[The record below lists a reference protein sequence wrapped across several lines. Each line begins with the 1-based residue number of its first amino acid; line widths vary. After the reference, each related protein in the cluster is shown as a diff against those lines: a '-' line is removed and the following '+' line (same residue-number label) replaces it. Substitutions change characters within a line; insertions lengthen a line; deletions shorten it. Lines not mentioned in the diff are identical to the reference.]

1 MVIIKALLNFVIL
14 VIGYAIAFYGG
25 FALLGGPDGAILS
38 YESFT
43 FGIPSLI
50 FSLLI
55 IFATNKLV
63 TFKKY
68 LFIPH
73 AIIILSW
80 LMVAVG
86 FRAGFY
92 VWLFGTIISS
102 IAVILYQIILLI
114 MQKNR

>member
-1 MVIIKALLNFVIL
+1 MVIMRTLLNFVIL

-68 LFIPH
+68 LFIPY
-73 AIIILSW
+73 IVIILAW
-80 LMVAVG
+80 VLAIFG
-86 FRAGFY
+86 LQAGFF
-92 VWLFGTIISS
+92 VWLFGTIIVSVIIVLYHLISS
-102 IAVILYQIILLI
+102 L
-114 MQKNR
+114 KKTK

>member
-1 MVIIKALLNFVIL
+1 MVIMKTLLNLVLL

-38 YESFT
+38 SESFT

-55 IFATNKLV
+55 VFATNKLV

-68 LFIPH
+68 LFIPYIV
-73 AIIILSW
+73 IIFAWVLVIF
-80 LMVAVG
+80 G
-86 FRAGFY
+86 FKAGFY
-92 VWLFGTIISS
+92 IWLFGTIIASV
-102 IAVILYQIILLI
+102 AVILYRLFSSLT
-114 MQKNR
+114 KKR